1 MLSAHPHLK
10 IMFGQYLLEEGI
22 INQSVLYS
30 ALRTQNEDRMVK
42 GTTRFLG
49 EILLQDYHVFH
60 DNRELRV
67 KLSDLSKLNAP

>member
-1 MLSAHPHLK
+1 MLSAHPYSR